1 MRDLMNTLRKWKYLG
16 FTEGKVSKKAEE
28 PSKTRVAW
36 KQQVLFLRAL
46 EQQSNNALT
55 LGWGVLFLSGTLQKK
70 SSESPHFW
78 CHPLFGNVTE
88 CGSIQSSDRRL
99 PLPGPCLLT
108 EY

>member
-1 MRDLMNTLRKWKYLG
+1 MNTLRKWKYLG
-16 FTEGKVSKKAEE
+16 FTEGKVSTTAEE

-36 KQQVLFLRAL
+36 KWQVLFLGAL

-55 LGWGVLFLSGTLQKK
+55 FGWEVLFLSGTLQKK

-78 CHPLFGNVTE
+78 CHLLFGNVTE

-99 PLPGPCLLT
+99 LLPGPCLLT
-108 EY
+108 KY